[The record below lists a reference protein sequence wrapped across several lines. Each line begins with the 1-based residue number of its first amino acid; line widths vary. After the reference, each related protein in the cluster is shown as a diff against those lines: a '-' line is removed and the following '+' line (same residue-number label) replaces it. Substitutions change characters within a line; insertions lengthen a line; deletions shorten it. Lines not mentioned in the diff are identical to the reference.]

1 MTDETTDDFDGALPA
16 DADAAR
22 AAAWAEHQR
31 RCADNEPYADG
42 VTVEALAERVEGL
55 RHRHSRVLQSGEE
68 YALAVSGDE
77 GPHSVDGS
85 FDDGNNDA
93 GRQLSWVAVLPE
105 CDRRLFA
112 EELSRLMAEA
122 AETDDLAPVEQALR
136 EWWATAEIYSDPELA
151 QRLTG
156 PLVANGERV
165 PAPIV

>member
-1 MTDETTDDFDGALPA
+1 MTVETMPDPDGVLPVGLE
-16 DADAAR
+16 AAR
-22 AAAWAEHQR
+22 ARAWAEHQR
-31 RCADNEPYADG
+31 RCGDNESYTDG
-42 VTVEALAERVEGL
+42 VTAEALIERVEGQ
-55 RHRHSRVLQSGEE
+55 HRTHSRLRQSGQD
-68 YALAVSGDE
+68 YAVAVSSDE
-77 GPHSVDGS
+77 GPPLADGAS
-85 FDDGNNDA
+85 SDG

-112 EELSRLMAEA
+112 EEMSRLMAEA

-136 EWWATAEIYSDPELA
+136 EWRVTAEIYSDPELA

>member
-1 MTDETTDDFDGALPA
+1 M
-16 DADAAR
+16 
-22 AAAWAEHQR
+22 
-31 RCADNEPYADG
+31 
-42 VTVEALAERVEGL
+42 
-55 RHRHSRVLQSGEE
+55 SS
-68 YALAVSGDE
+68 DE
-77 GPHSVDGS
+77 GPPLADGAQS
-85 FDDGNNDA
+85 DG
-93 GRQLSWVAVLPE
+93 GRELSWVAVLPE

-136 EWWATAEIYSDPELA
+136 EWRVTAEIYSDPELA